1 MSSSP
6 HTPGRRWR
14 RWSANAAL
22 LVLALAFV
30 TAAAGVLTGRYQVRP
45 VLSSSMA
52 PKLPVGSVVVT
63 QRVPMSRVRTG
74 DVIVFHRP
82 GAPDQLVVHRITT
95 LSRAGGTVVVRT
107 KGDANPAADPWT
119 ASLRGGTAYR
129 AVADVPWV
137 GYAAVWA
144 HSPGTRRGTLLAGG
158 LLALAAAV
166 TAAWPG
172 RSRRRLRSPA
182 TPSADPTDL
191 TTPSGAV
198 APAS

>member
-6 HTPGRRWR
+6 TTPGRRWR

-45 VLSSSMA
+45 VLSSSMT

-63 QRVPMSRVRTG
+63 QRVPMSQVRAG

-95 LSRAGGTVVVRT
+95 LDRTGGTVVVRT
-107 KGDANPAADPWT
+107 KGDANQAADPWT
-119 ASLRGGTAYR
+119 ASLRGDTAYR
-129 AVADVPWV
+129 AIADVPLV

-144 HSPGTRRGTLLAGG
+144 HSPGVRRDTLLAGG
-158 LLALAAAV
+158 LLALAAGI

-172 RSRRRLRSPA
+172 RSRRRLDSPA
-182 TPSADPTDL
+182 PLA
-191 TTPSGAV
+191 A
-198 APAS
+198 